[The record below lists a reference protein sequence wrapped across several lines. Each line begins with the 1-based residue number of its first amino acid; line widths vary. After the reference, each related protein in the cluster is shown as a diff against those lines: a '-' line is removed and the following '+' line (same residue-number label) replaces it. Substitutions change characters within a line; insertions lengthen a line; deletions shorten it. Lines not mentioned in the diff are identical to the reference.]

1 MTTHHLG
8 LEHLANTPPWQ
19 WPADAGA
26 TLLGVLRAP
35 DTAPDDRLL
44 AAELAGDPCA
54 HDDAVAAELL
64 RLAADNDQPKELRMQ
79 AAISLGPGLELADID
94 GFDDP
99 ENVPISEAMFQ
110 KIRTT
115 LRRLYQDAGAPKDVR
130 RRALEAAV
138 RAPEAWH
145 EGAVRAAFATDDP
158 DWRLTAVFCMRW
170 ISGFDAEIVAALKSD
185 DPDLHY
191 EALHAAGNWSIE
203 AAWPHIVAM
212 IESPDTEKAHLL
224 AAMDAAAG
232 VNPEAAADLLFP
244 LTEAEDEDIAE
255 AAHEAIEMAE
265 ALVGGDW
272 EDEDEDEED
281 FDN

>member
-1 MTTHHLG
+1 MPTHHRG

-19 WPADAGA
+19 WPVVAGA
-26 TLLGVLRAP
+26 TLLAVLRAP
-35 DTAPDDRLL
+35 DTSPTDRLL

-54 HDDAVAAELL
+54 HDDAIAAELL
-64 RLAADNDQPKELRMQ
+64 RLATGNDQPEELRMQ

-94 GFDDP
+94 GFDNP
-99 ENVPISEAMFQ
+99 EDMPLSEAMFQ

-115 LRRLYQDAGAPKDVR
+115 LRRLYQDAAAPKDVR

-145 EGAVRAAFATDDP
+145 EGAVRAGFATDDP

-170 ISGFDAEIVAALKSD
+170 ISGFDAEIVAALESD

-191 EALHAAGNWSIE
+191 EALHAAGNWCVE
-203 AAWPHIVAM
+203 AAWPQIVAM
-212 IESPDTEKAHLL
+212 IESPDTEKSYLL

-232 VNPEAAADLLFP
+232 VNPEAAAELLLP
-244 LTEAEDEDIAE
+244 RTEAEDEEVAE
-255 AAHEAIEMAE
+255 AAHEAMEMAE
-265 ALVGGDW
+265 ALIGGDW
-272 EDEDEDEED
+272 EDEDEED
-281 FDN
+281 FDA

>member
-1 MTTHHLG
+1 MTIHHRG
-8 LEHLANTPPWQ
+8 LEHLVNTPSWQ

-26 TLLGVLRAP
+26 TLLAALRTP
-35 DTAPDDRLL
+35 DTSPTDRLL

-54 HDDAVAAELL
+54 HDDAIAAELL
-64 RLAADNDQPKELRMQ
+64 RLAIDNDQPDELRMQ

-99 ENVPISEAMFQ
+99 GEVLISEAMFQ
-110 KIRTT
+110 KIRTA
-115 LRRLYQDAGAPKDVR
+115 LRRLYQDAAAPKDVR

-170 ISGFDAEIVAALKSD
+170 ISGFDAEILAALESA
-185 DPDLHY
+185 DPDLCY
-191 EALHAAGNWSIE
+191 EALHAAGNWCVE

-212 IESPDTEKAHLL
+212 IESPETEKSHRL
-224 AAMDAAAG
+224 AAIDAVAG
-232 VNPEAAADLLFP
+232 VNPAAAENLLFP
-244 LTEAEDEDIAE
+244 LTKDEDEDIAE

-265 ALVGGDW
+265 ALLGGDW
-272 EDEDEDEED
+272 EDEDEED
-281 FDN
+281 FDD